1 MSFFI
6 NSAMAADSGAA
17 AAAPGGGMGTMF
29 LFAIIFLLFYMLIIR
44 PQNKRAKTHKN
55 MIGSLA
61 VGDEVVT
68 NGGIIGKIVKID
80 DSYLSIDIADNVV
93 IRLQKSYIAAS
104 LPKGTTKAIETSK

>member
-6 NSAMAADSGAA
+6 NSAMAADAGGSAIA
-17 AAAPGGGMGTMF
+17 GGGMGTMF

-55 MIGSLA
+55 MVDTLT

-68 NGGIIGKIVKID
+68 NGGIIGKIAKLD
-80 DSYLSIDIADNVV
+80 DTYLSVEIADKVV
-93 IRLQKSYIAAS
+93 IRLQKSFISAS